1 MEGRAERTLGRLKR
15 LGRDGHKSVWTEVW
29 VGQTAAGK
37 EAGETGSLKGLQT
50 VRIRF
55 STGWV
60 WEWEEEEEGERDRGR

>member
-1 MEGRAERTLGRLKR
+1 M
-15 LGRDGHKSVWTEVW
+15 WTEVW
-29 VGQTAAGK
+29 AGQAAAGK
-37 EAGETGSLKGLQT
+37 EAGETGSPKGLQT